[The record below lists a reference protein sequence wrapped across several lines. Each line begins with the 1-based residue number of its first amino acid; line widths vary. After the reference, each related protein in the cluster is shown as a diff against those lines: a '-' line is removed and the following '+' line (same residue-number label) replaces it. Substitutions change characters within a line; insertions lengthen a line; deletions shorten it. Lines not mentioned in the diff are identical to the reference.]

1 MLFPLLVFM
10 VIDYGRGDDP
20 RLLGRYTGFLAS
32 CFPMGILLG
41 TFFWGWLSD
50 RVGRKPVLL
59 FGLVSSAVLNVC
71 FGLTRSY
78 EAAVCIRILT
88 GVTNFVVGSLRSM
101 VAELTDDSNQ
111 AQAMSIYSMSW
122 IVGSLLGPVFAGLL
136 ARPCVRFECA
146 PGALFMRFPFL
157 LPFLAISALN
167 VLSFVCILL
176 FVPETLA
183 PEKRRSLAS
192 VVRRL
197 ARRGARARQR
207 GASRLKG
214 VYVELP
220 VSDGEGD
227 DGGGEGVDGVE
238 LLAVGG
244 RASGGEKGSADNGG
258 GGGGGGGDEGGGSPA
273 GVGGGAGG
281 DESGLEGDAWE
292 DEREAARLPQVPVY
306 RDRKVVVGIGT
317 YALCAF
323 MFILLDEL
331 FPLYAS
337 YAPELGGLGFDTKK
351 IGYALTI
358 GAVCTIPWLLFGYK
372 PLIQK
377 YGSVG
382 SCAIGSAAF
391 VFVATLTPLMS
402 VFRATPGLLWSYIAL
417 NGALRGVT
425 ASTIFSC
432 TAVIVNN
439 SAPPGKLGFV
449 NSLAQFSASLL
460 RTVGPS
466 LGGLLWSI
474 AVTLKDVRGHQTLPF
489 LALGVFCVLQLMVT
503 RACPKSLNK
512 SRRS

>member
-59 FGLVSSAVLNVC
+59 FGLVASAFFNVV
-71 FGLTRSY
+71 FGFTRSY
-78 EAAVCIRILT
+78 EAACFIRVLT
-88 GVTNFVVGSLRSM
+88 GATNFVVGSLRSM

-136 ARPCVRFECA
+136 ARPCDRFECD
-146 PGALFMRFPFL
+146 PESIFLRFPFL
-157 LPFLAISALN
+157 LPFAAISVLN
-167 VLSFVCILL
+167 VVSVFCIML

-207 GASRLKG
+207 GVARLKG

-220 VSDGEGD
+220 PSDGEGD
-227 DGGGEGVDGVE
+227 EGVDGVE
-238 LLAVGG
+238 LLAVRGG
-244 RASGGEKGSADNGG
+244 ASTGKEGDR
-258 GGGGGGGDEGGGSPA
+258 GGGGDG
-273 GVGGGAGG
+273 GG

-292 DEREAARLPQVPVY
+292 DEREAAQLPQVPVY

-337 YAPELGGLGFDTKK
+337 YPPELGGLGFDTKK
-351 IGYALTI
+351 IGYALSI
-358 GAVCTIPWLLFGYK
+358 GAVCTVPWLLFGYK
-372 PLIQK
+372 PLVKK

-391 VFVATLTPLMS
+391 IFVATLTPLMS
-402 VFRATPGLLWSYIAL
+402 AFRTNPGLLWSYIAL

-439 SAPPGKLGFV
+439 SAPPGKLGFI
-449 NSLAQFSASLL
+449 NSLGQFSASLL

-474 AVTLKDVRGHQTLPF
+474 SVALKDVRCHQALPF
-489 LALGVFCVLQLMVT
+489 VVLGVFCVLQLMVT
-503 RACPKSLNK
+503 RACPKSLDKARK
-512 SRRS
+512 S

>member
-10 VIDYGRGDDP
+10 VIEYGRGDDP

-59 FGLVSSAVLNVC
+59 FGLVTSAFFNVV
-71 FGLTRSY
+71 FGFTRSY
-78 EAAVCIRILT
+78 EAACFIRVLT
-88 GVTNFVVGSLRSM
+88 GATNFVVGSLRSM

-136 ARPCVRFECA
+136 ARPCDRFECPPNA
-146 PGALFMRFPFL
+146 IFLRFPFL
-157 LPFLAISALN
+157 LPFVAISALN
-167 VLSFVCILL
+167 VVSFVCIML

-197 ARRGARARQR
+197 TRRGARARQR
-207 GASRLKG
+207 SVARLKG

-220 VSDGEGD
+220 PSDGEGD
-227 DGGGEGVDGVE
+227 EEVDGVE
-238 LLAVGG
+238 LLVVRGG
-244 RASGGEKGSADNGG
+244 TSTGKKGDSDD
-258 GGGGGGGDEGGGSPA
+258 GGGGGGGDGGEASPA
-273 GVGGGAGG
+273 SLKSGAGG

-292 DEREAARLPQVPVY
+292 DEREAAQIPQVPVY

-337 YAPELGGLGFDTKK
+337 YPPELGGLGFDTKK
-351 IGYALTI
+351 IGYALSI
-358 GAVCTIPWLLFGYK
+358 GAVCTVPWLLFGYK
-372 PLIQK
+372 PLVNK

-382 SCAIGSAAF
+382 SCVIGSAAF
-391 VFVATLTPLMS
+391 IFVATLTPLMS
-402 VFRATPGLLWSYIAL
+402 AFRTNPGLLWSYIAL

-449 NSLAQFSASLL
+449 NSLGQFSASLL

-474 AVTLKDVRGHQTLPF
+474 SVALKDVHGHQTLPF
-489 LALGVFCVLQLMVT
+489 LVLGVFCVLQLMVT
-503 RACPKSLNK
+503 RACPKSLDKARKN
-512 SRRS
+512 